1 MKLTS
6 YQIISVTKGD
16 IYCNVFFPTGPAPEL
31 VEVPR
36 NQSIDIGA
44 NVTFNCTATG
54 LLKPSISWIKN
65 SDSSALQTNSR
76 VTFSSSYNNSSSSKN
91 HKTMQSQ
98 LFITGAKKEDFGKY
112 QCEAKNS
119 AGKNL
124 SLPAFL
130 TSKDSG

>member
-1 MKLTS
+1 M
-6 YQIISVTKGD
+6 Y
-16 IYCNVFFPTGPAPEL
+16 FFPTGLAPEL

-54 LLKPSISWIKN
+54 RLKPSISWIKN

>member
-1 MKLTS
+1 M
-6 YQIISVTKGD
+6 Y
-16 IYCNVFFPTGPAPEL
+16 FFPIGLAPEL

-54 LLKPSISWIKN
+54 LPKPSISWIKN
-65 SDSSALQTNSR
+65 NDSSALQSNPR
-76 VTFSSSYNNSSSSKN
+76 VTFINNPNSLTN
-91 HKTMQSQ
+91 QKTPHSQ
-98 LFITGAKKEDFGKY
+98 LFITGTKKEDFGKY

-130 TSKDSG
+130 TSKDSGET